1 MGGILSYHK
10 TKKVSPEEQYDNAVL
25 NAKVTRDRLKKYQ
38 ARLSQEADQMV
49 QTAKELIK
57 NNKTERA
64 KMVIRQKRQKESLIS
79 KTDAMLNNIQAQL
92 DSMEQKKIEMSVV
105 ESLKETNAILD
116 QFNKLMPIEE
126 VEKLMD
132 ENEEQA
138 DRIEEVSNLLA
149 EGMSQAD
156 IQYADEEYEAMLD
169 ELVGVK
175 NKSENKVESKV
186 EEEEN
191 EQSEEK
197 VAMLA

>member
-1 MGGILSYHK
+1 
-10 TKKVSPEEQYDNAVL
+10 
-25 NAKVTRDRLKKYQ
+25 
-38 ARLSQEADQMV
+38 
-49 QTAKELIK
+49 
-57 NNKTERA
+57 
-64 KMVIRQKRQKESLIS
+64 
-79 KTDAMLNNIQAQL
+79 
-92 DSMEQKKIEMSVV
+92 
-105 ESLKETNAILD
+105 
-116 QFNKLMPIEE
+116 MPIEE